1 MTDPKQPRAGLK
13 LQKRTT
19 DLLEKNR
26 LPVTAKAETS
36 EVSGQ
41 YDAWIRCPYCNAR
54 GFVGGL
60 DHRYYIAV
68 RCWACGETFLA

>member
-1 MTDPKQPRAGLK
+1 MTDPKQPRAGVK
-13 LQKRTT
+13 LPKGATGP
-19 DLLEKNR
+19 LEQSR
-26 LPVTAKAETS
+26 IPVTAKEEAS

-41 YDAWIRCPYCNAR
+41 YDAWIRCPYCGAR